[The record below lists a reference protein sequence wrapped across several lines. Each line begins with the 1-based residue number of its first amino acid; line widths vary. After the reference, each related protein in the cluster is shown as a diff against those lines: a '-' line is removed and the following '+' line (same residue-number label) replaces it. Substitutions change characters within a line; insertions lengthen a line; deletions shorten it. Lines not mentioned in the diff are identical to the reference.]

1 MKPPWDG
8 KVSPEFI
15 DFMTLPANDLRA
27 RAGRLGGMSPLI
39 LHVPHASDLIPAAD
53 REDFLLGD
61 GDLAQEGRR
70 LVDAHTDALFGAEFW
85 PGAVLAAK
93 VSRLVVDVERFADDA
108 KEPCARVGMGAT
120 YVRTSDGRPLRDLSA
135 ARRAALLESYYVP
148 HHAAADRLARER
160 LAARGRC
167 LVLDAHSYPSGPLP
181 TEVAAG
187 RPEIGLGT
195 DAVHTC
201 PELRDLLA
209 GFFRARGY
217 GVAVDTP
224 FAGAFVPNACF
235 GVDARCQ
242 AIMVEV
248 RRDLYMDE
256 STGERH
262 GGFARVHADLV
273 ALQPLL
279 ADFAGR
285 AAWPT

>member
-1 MKPPWDG
+1 MKPPRER

-15 DFMTLPANDLRA
+15 HFMTLPTNDLRV

-39 LHVPHASDLIPAAD
+39 LHVPHASSLIPAAD
-53 REDFLLGD
+53 REDFLLSD
-61 GDLAQEGRR
+61 GELAAEGRR
-70 LVDAHTDALFGAEFW
+70 LVDAHTDALFGADCW

-108 KEPCARVGMGAT
+108 REPCARVGMGAT
-120 YVRTSDGRPLRDLSA
+120 YVRTTEGRPLRDLSA

-148 HHAAADRLARER
+148 HHAAADRLAKER
-160 LAARGRC
+160 LATRGRC
-167 LVLDAHSYPSGPLP
+167 LVLDAHSYPLGPLP

-195 DAVHTC
+195 DAFHTC

-217 GVAVDTP
+217 EVGVDAP
-224 FAGAFVPNACF
+224 FTGAFVPNACF
-235 GVDARCQ
+235 GADARCQ

-262 GGFARVHADLV
+262 GGFDRVRADLV
-273 ALQPLL
+273 ALQPRL
-279 ADFAGR
+279 ADFAVR
-285 AAWPT
+285 TVWPT

>member
-1 MKPPWDG
+1 
-8 KVSPEFI
+8 
-15 DFMTLPANDLRA
+15 MTVRANDLRG

-39 LHVPHASDLIPAAD
+39 LHVPHASGLIPAAD
-53 REDFLLGD
+53 REDFLLSD
-61 GDLAQEGRR
+61 AELAAESRR
-70 LVDAHTDALFGAEFW
+70 LVDAHTDALFGAERW

-108 KEPCARVGMGAT
+108 REPCARVGMGAT
-120 YVRTSDGRPLRDLSA
+120 YVRTSEGRPLRDLSA

-148 HHAAADRLARER
+148 HHASADRLARER

-167 LVLDAHSYPSGPLP
+167 LVLDAHSYPLGPLP

-195 DAVHTC
+195 DAFHTR
-201 PELRDLLA
+201 PELRELLA
-209 GFFRARGY
+209 GFFRTRGY
-217 GVAVDTP
+217 EVAVDAP
-224 FAGAFVPNACF
+224 FTGAFVPNACF
-235 GVDARCQ
+235 GADARCQ

-262 GGFARVHADLV
+262 GGFERVRADLV
-273 ALQPLL
+273 ALQAVL
-279 ADFAGR
+279 ADFVAR
-285 AAWPT
+285 AVWPT